1 MLQFLYMNEWQ
12 RKNES
17 MKCIVVEGRSD
28 MLKLKPLLLEKVLI
42 VYTNGTVDEE
52 AMIELL
58 ESYSGYEL
66 YCFFDRDK
74 SGDKLRKVMKRA
86 YSEAI
91 HMQLPTPF
99 IEVANTPSPLLKEIL
114 KKNDFKCK
122 E

>member
-1 MLQFLYMNEWQ
+1 MLQLQYMNELQ
-12 RKNES
+12 RKYED

-28 MLKLKPLLLEKVLI
+28 MLKLKSLVKNNALI

-58 ESYSGYEL
+58 EQYDGYEL

-91 HMQLPTPF
+91 HMQLPAPY
-99 IEVANTPSPLLKEIL
+99 IEVANAPMHLLREIL
-114 KKNDFKCK
+114 KQNDF
-122 E
+122 ELY